1 MDSDRV
7 DIPISF
13 WERLVSDKRRLA
25 LVGGGALILVSALVW
40 ALLAGPLSRGGS
52 DWVGGG
58 PAALAPIDVA
68 TETSSTSEP
77 GHSEPSSRTTDANPD
92 STDASDDADSG
103 ADGPEFVRAALIAYR
118 KDGVLWVAAED
129 GSAAQ
134 RVASSPAGA
143 FALSPDGAV
152 LAWIDPQAH
161 VLHLATVAVAG
172 DKIVGPAEDVRPCWS
187 PDSTQVAYT
196 GVLGAHLQ
204 VHAVSADGSGDRR
217 LGDGNS
223 PVVSADGRIAFIASG
238 APGAMGPIMVT
249 DARENAAQLSVSAN
263 AVAFGGDGLV
273 WAQSGSDVGSER
285 IMTSAVDGSGQREL
299 IGSTSLNRPAAYA
312 TLCISPDGGS
322 LLYAATG
329 DDGFSRAFVT
339 SLAKPSAV
347 ALTVRRDTYPHAW
360 NATGSHVYF
369 IEGNVF
375 QGETSALLR
384 ADTSGFGRS
393 VVVQGAGF

>member
-25 LVGGGALILVSALVW
+25 LVGGGAFVLIAALAW

-52 DWVGGG
+52 DWDGGG
-58 PAALAPIDVA
+58 PAALDPIDAA
-68 TETSSTSEP
+68 TETSSTSES
-77 GHSEPSSRTTDANPD
+77 GQSESSSRTLDAAPD
-92 STDASDDADSG
+92 SDDSANANAG
-103 ADGPEFVRAALIAYR
+103 AKEPEFARAALIAYR

-134 RVASSPAGA
+134 RVASSAAGA

-152 LAWIDPQAH
+152 LAWVDPQAH
-161 VLHLATVAVAG
+161 VLHLTTVAVAG
-172 DKIVGPAEDVRPCWS
+172 DKVVGPAEDVRPFWA
-187 PDSTQVAYT
+187 PDSTRVAYT
-196 GVLGAHLQ
+196 GVESAHLQ
-204 VHAVSADGSGDRR
+204 VHAVGADGSGDRM

-223 PVVSADGRIAFIASG
+223 PAISADGRIAFIASG

-249 DARENAAQLSVSAN
+249 DARQNAAQLSVSAN
-263 AVAFGGDGLV
+263 AVTFGGDGLV
-273 WAQSGSDVGSER
+273 WASSGSDVGSER
-285 IMTSAVDGSGQREL
+285 IMTSGVDGSDQREL

-312 TLCISPDGGS
+312 MLCMSPDGDS
-322 LLYAATG
+322 LLYGASG

-339 SLAKPSAV
+339 SIAKPAPV
-347 ALTVRRDTYPHAW
+347 ALTVRRDTYPQAW
-360 NATGSHVYF
+360 SANGGHVF
-369 IEGNVF
+369 LFEGNVF

-384 ADTSGFGRS
+384 TDTSGFGRV